1 MSRIFLEMLPGI
13 SWKSLEICSVKF
25 ETPCRQTPVDLIYC
39 YSTFINQLGLLM
51 VGCVVV
57 GGDRAGVVVISL
69 LQLGQFTLLIL
80 VVLFTGWK
88 PTS

>member
-1 MSRIFLEMLPGI
+1 
-13 SWKSLEICSVKF
+13 
-25 ETPCRQTPVDLIYC
+25 
-39 YSTFINQLGLLM
+39 M

-57 GGDRAGVVVISL
+57 GGDRAGVVEISL